1 MITAFGRWQT
11 YPNMQMCGVRK
22 VLTYPEI
29 MYLPKINM
37 SPKAKKTETI
47 SMGYCIFQP
56 LIFRG
61 FLVSL
66 QGSTY
71 PQNFIGLSLKLILC
85 RLGSSEVQ
93 DLQDLQCRCRAIQGA
108 SDLRT
113 RDCLHVIFLYN
124 FGGVGFQKP
133 SPPAQNTISN
143 FLGVFYD
150 C

>member
-71 PQNFIGLSLKLILC
+71 P
-85 RLGSSEVQ
+85 
-93 DLQDLQCRCRAIQGA
+93 
-108 SDLRT
+108 
-113 RDCLHVIFLYN
+113 
-124 FGGVGFQKP
+124 
-133 SPPAQNTISN
+133 
-143 FLGVFYD
+143 
-150 C
+150 